1 MKKWRRR
8 KRNRKM
14 RILRK
19 GSRRKKNGGMRKREG
34 GLKKLRKMDGGRQEI
49 EQ

>member
-1 MKKWRRR
+1 
-8 KRNRKM
+8 M

-34 GLKKLRKMDGGRQEI
+34 GFKKLNKIDGGRKEI

>member
-1 MKKWRRR
+1 
-8 KRNRKM
+8 M

-34 GLKKLRKMDGGRQEI
+34 GLKKLKKIDGGRKEI